1 MLKHKVEIYIPIN
14 TSKQEKVRDAVFQMF
29 CEEFGGATVNPVLG
43 GWMDVKGHLVT
54 DKIGIVYSYV
64 PAITPIVSKMLKKIA
79 VEVRE
84 KLHEDA
90 VTLVIDDAAEF
101 Y

>member
-1 MLKHKVEIYIPIN
+1 MLKHKVEIYVPMN
-14 TSKQEKVRDAVFQMF
+14 TPKQQKIQDVVFKMF

-43 GWMDVKGHLVT
+43 GWIDAKGNLVT

-64 PAITPIVSKMLKKIA
+64 SGITPVVSKMLKKIA
-79 VEVRE
+79 IEVRE

-90 VTLVIDDAAEF
+90 VTLVIDNVAKF